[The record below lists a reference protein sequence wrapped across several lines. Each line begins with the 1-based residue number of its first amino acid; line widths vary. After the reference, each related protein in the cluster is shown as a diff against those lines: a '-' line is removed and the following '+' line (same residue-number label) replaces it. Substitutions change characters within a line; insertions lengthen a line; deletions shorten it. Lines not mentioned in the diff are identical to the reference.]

1 MSDRQLPTAGR
12 TFRYD
17 TIAQLAGYLIV
28 VGIGTPAV
36 IALQDGAETPIMV
49 ALIFVSLGI
58 IAIAAFVFRMVLIRR
73 RFADGD
79 EATGTVVEVRPSVF
93 GSLKTIVYDYTVDG
107 ETRRRTYTLSEKLL
121 YSASVGSTVR
131 LIVPRERRDR
141 PFLRDLF
148 E

>member
-1 MSDRQLPTAGR
+1 
-12 TFRYD
+12 
-17 TIAQLAGYLIV
+17 
-28 VGIGTPAV
+28 
-36 IALQDGAETPIMV
+36 
-49 ALIFVSLGI
+49 
-58 IAIAAFVFRMVLIRR
+58 MVLIRR

-93 GSLKTIVYDYTVDG
+93 GSYKTIVYDYTIDG

-121 YSASVGSTVR
+121 YSASAGSTVR